1 MYQCAINNPFILCCK
16 PRKNLKFGV
25 EVILRS
31 MQQQQQQQIC
41 IYCATLFTGIL
52 QTMNY
57 HFKAGQVRA
66 ISCPEIKQKKQ
77 REHFVWRFISFYI
90 CRNVICVVAK
100 PAALNQPRPLAE
112 LWLTLQ
118 EKLPHANGVSQ
129 QLVWICYLIEK

>member
-1 MYQCAINNPFILCCK
+1 
-16 PRKNLKFGV
+16 
-25 EVILRS
+25 
-31 MQQQQQQQIC
+31 
-41 IYCATLFTGIL
+41 
-52 QTMNY
+52 MNY

-66 ISCPEIKQKKQ
+66 ISCPEIKQKKT

-100 PAALNQPRPLAE
+100 PVALNQPRPLAE

-118 EKLPHANGVSQ
+118 EKLPRANGVSQ